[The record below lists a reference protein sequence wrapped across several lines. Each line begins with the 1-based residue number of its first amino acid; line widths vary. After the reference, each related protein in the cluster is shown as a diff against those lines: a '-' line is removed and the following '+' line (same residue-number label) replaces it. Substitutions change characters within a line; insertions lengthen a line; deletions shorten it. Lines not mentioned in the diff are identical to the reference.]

1 MYTPR
6 FLPPTQ
12 RHLFI
17 YFNHAVD
24 QAVIPKGYAHKG
36 ILKREKTILKKQK
49 KHSPRVTA
57 ERHEDLEHGQLGTG
71 GRQKAT

>member
-1 MYTPR
+1 MHTKAYS
-6 FLPPTQ
+6 
-12 RHLFI
+12 
-17 YFNHAVD
+17 
-24 QAVIPKGYAHKG
+24 
-36 ILKREKTILKKQK
+36 REKKTILKKQK